1 MSEIIYKGLE
11 LKSLNNCRYFNVVEG
26 DHISLVENKTTSTLT
41 LTYTSGSTT
50 KSLSDYLGIKMYGNS
65 EEIVPT
71 GKPVR
76 FKDTIISLNGLQL
89 RKCTYDTHVINIVIV
104 SDSESRVSQNY
115 NYTTIV
121 VSNEDKDNEEFINY
135 LFYSGNLLFLKPVG
149 PKPKCWKIKN
159 FPKITIKE
167 SNLNLTS
174 DSTFIYTLRRTYDDY
189 RIRAIDYQDQFILE
203 LRRILDNYGV
213 ELLRWNKEETPHI
226 PSYIVYQFNQTP
238 TKFHHPNCDDDEDRI
253 MQHRLPVEFT
263 LRTPDTV
270 MFFDFKNKYNNV
282 NLLTNFCEFKT
293 PDKYGE
299 RWTAAV
305 KWGSITEEFN
315 HNYQPDDNANFSNQC
330 QFRCE
335 LFFYEVL
342 DDRYEFLKEI
352 VLQLDQII

>member
-11 LKSLNNCRYFNVVEG
+11 LKSPNNCRYFNVVEG
-26 DHISLVENKTTSTLT
+26 NNISLVENTKTSTLT

-71 GKPVR
+71 NRPVR
-76 FKDTIISLNGLQL
+76 FKEVIVSLNGLKL

-104 SDSESRVSQNY
+104 SDSESRVCQNY

-121 VSNEDKDNEEFINY
+121 VSEEDKDNEEFINY

-167 SNLNLTS
+167 SNLTLTS
-174 DSTFIYTLRRTYDDY
+174 DSSFSYTLRRTYDDY
-189 RIRAIDYQDQFILE
+189 VIRAIDYQDQFILE
-203 LRRILDNYGV
+203 LRRILDNYGI
-213 ELLRWNKEETPHI
+213 ELLRWNKEETPKI
-226 PSYIVYQFNQTP
+226 TSYIVYQFNQTP
-238 TKFHHPNCDDDEDRI
+238 TRIHHPNYSDDEDRI

-282 NLLTNFCEFKT
+282 DLLTNFCEFKT
-293 PDKYGE
+293 PDKYGK

-315 HNYQPDDNANFSNQC
+315 HNYQQDDNNNFSNQC

-352 VLQLDQII
+352 VLQLDSE